1 MDMFTPQCA
10 SLPAK
15 ICLRLQFLGSE
26 FLNSSKLVVTTHH
39 LQGVSI
45 SNLEKC
51 TLSLPK
57 QENHPLKM

>member
-15 ICLRLQFLGSE
+15 ICLGCSFF